1 MKQYFFLMKQLLG
14 FLVCMLIFACIPS
27 VSAQEKPPA
36 DVGVVIPA
44 IENQSHFSEP
54 CFVLHQ
60 FDAEL
65 EPIPAVYGNADAA
78 LLPVVPVSC
87 KAEADYGRCIRAIST
102 YSQLQ
107 IRNFTMAYSP
117 INHSSGGLPL

>member
-1 MKQYFFLMKQLLG
+1 MKQLLG

-54 CFVLHQ
+54 CFLLHQ

-65 EPIPAVYGNADAA
+65 KPIPAVYGNADAA
-78 LLPVVPVSC
+78 LLPAAPASC
-87 KAEADYGRCIRAIST
+87 KADADYGRCITAIST
-102 YSQLQ
+102 YSQLH
-107 IRNFTMAYSP
+107 IRNFKMAYSP
-117 INHSSGGLPL
+117 IYHSSGGMPL